1 MSGGRH
7 LCYGQC
13 QMRTI
18 SRLFDSRD
26 QAARAV
32 AALQA
37 AGIPHEQISVIGP
50 YEDEIGAALRGP
62 GGAAIG
68 AAAGLLVGLSAF
80 GTTGIDPVGAAAGM
94 VLVGAACGGFAGGL
108 LQASAG
114 HAKKPDEQ
122 NVAQAVIFVMAHV
135 DEKQVDTVQA
145 VLGNPAHVT
154 QLVATAE

>member
-1 MSGGRH
+1 
-7 LCYGQC
+7 
-13 QMRTI
+13 MRTI

-37 AGIPHEQISVIGP
+37 AGISHEQISVIGP

-68 AAAGLLVGLSAF
+68 AVAGLLVGLSAF
-80 GTTGIDPVGAAAGM
+80 GTTGVDPVGAAAGM

-108 LQASAG
+108 LQASVG
-114 HAKKPDEQ
+114 RAKKPDGQ
-122 NVAQAVIFVMAHV
+122 NIAQAVIFVMAHV
-135 DEKQVDTVQA
+135 DEKQADTAQA
-145 VLGNPAHVT
+145 ALGNPAHITRLVT
-154 QLVATAE
+154 TAE

>member
-1 MSGGRH
+1 MSGGRR

-37 AGIPHEQISVIGP
+37 AGVPHEQISVIGP
-50 YEDEIGAALRGP
+50 YDDEIGAVLRGP

-68 AAAGLLVGLSAF
+68 AAAGLLVGLGAF
-80 GTTGIDPVGAAAGM
+80 GATATDPVGAAAGM
-94 VLVGAACGGFAGGL
+94 VLVGAACGGFAGKL
-108 LQASAG
+108 LQASADL
-114 HAKKPDEQ
+114 AKKPGEP
-122 NVAQAVIFVMAHV
+122 NVAQGVIFVMVRV
-135 DEKQVDTVQA
+135 DEKQADTAQA
-145 VLGNPAHVT
+145 ALGIPAHVT
-154 QLVATAE
+154 QLVATAG